1 MALDFETIVIK
12 AIPFYVSMLCKVVN
26 GSLRALCMCTKCI
39 VLILKQVI
47 NKITHSSLNLF
58 ENKIANKSKNH
69 WLDKTW
75 PSVYL
80 FGVAE
85 DFTLML
91 FVCFRFLFVFFV
103 LFFLCL
109 FKIKTVVP
117 SKTVKH
123 EFSLILMLCWSI
135 K

>member
-1 MALDFETIVIK
+1 MALDFETIVTK

-91 FVCFRFLFVFFV
+91 FVFFRFLFV
-103 LFFLCL
+103 LFFGFFFCVYL
-109 FKIKTVVP
+109 K
-117 SKTVKH
+117 
-123 EFSLILMLCWSI
+123 
-135 K
+135 